1 MDRFRDSLLTE
12 LIPAIERDY
21 CASKDRT
28 MRAIAGVSMGGAE
41 TLYTGLNHPERFAWI
56 GSFSAGGEEQDFAVA
71 FPKLEAKVNE
81 QLRLLWIAC
90 GTEDRLIESNRK
102 FKDWLKTK
110 GVTFTPIETSGAHT
124 WLVWRRNLAE
134 FASLLFTKKAS

>member
-1 MDRFRDSLLTE
+1 
-12 LIPAIERDY
+12 
-21 CASKDRT
+21 

-56 GSFSAGGEEQDFAVA
+56 GSFSAGGVEQDFAVA
-71 FPKLEAKVNE
+71 FPKLEAKVND

-110 GVTFTPIETSGAHT
+110 GVTFTPIETSGAPT

-134 FASLLFTKKAS
+134 FASLLFTKRAS